1 MFSEGAHMQMHGA
14 ERGIDGPLS
23 DLNEHVGYRD
33 P

>member
-14 ERGIDGPLS
+14 ERGIDGPLA